1 MKICVV
7 LMILEYNGL
16 MVGYTLHN
24 ISGIEKFKL
33 YNEGSHCYILE
44 SFWQLNDVQKPFSA
58 KVNRKNYGKF
68 YDKNTQDLRLSPCEV
83 TILATLIVLGCGVEV
98 AWSVVVHTPQLVS
111 QTSPLPSRRQCH
123 LLCVL
128 LLDWNV
134 RSVLCNLK

>member
-1 MKICVV
+1 M
-7 LMILEYNGL
+7 LYFGILL
-16 MVGYTLHN
+16 TIKRCTKTFL
-24 ISGIEKFKL
+24 
-33 YNEGSHCYILE
+33 
-44 SFWQLNDVQKPFSA
+44 SA

-68 YDKNTQDLRLSPCEV
+68 YDKNTQDLRQSPCEV

-128 LLDWNV
+128 LLY
-134 RSVLCNLK
+134 